1 MLTRIIRKR
10 TRLEQEAWQAVLNLM
25 PRRKQTRGIQYQVLE
40 YLFLHLYEKVSE
52 EELASFLEDRRGGLP
67 STGDPVKG
75 AINQAIKE
83 LQRLPEPLFE
93 LVKIQETQH
102 GLGKRYVRLNFTRF
116 EEVIHFEQM
125 QEYLNDILH
134 DEKHFVLR
142 CVANHVAPFEHL
154 PFPGLPA
161 AHLDHCSLHAVVN
174 ESARAA
180 VTGEGDYLFLP
191 DCAGMWQFLLVY
203 ENDEMN
209 YPFLG
214 FMSNAGFGKAV
225 EDSQCILYRG
235 AEKLSKLKFMHEL
248 WVLLAQQADAHTAA
262 PTPS

>member
-10 TRLEQEAWQAVLNLM
+10 TRLEREAWQAVLNLM

-52 EELASFLEDRRGGLP
+52 EELAVYLEEQRGALP

-93 LVKIQETQH
+93 LVKIQETQY
-102 GLGKRYVRLNFTRF
+102 GLGKRFVRLNFTRF

-125 QEYLNDILH
+125 QEYLTDILH
-134 DEKHFVLR
+134 DEKHVVLR
-142 CVANHVAPFEHL
+142 CAAYHEAPYQRL

-161 AHLDHCSLHAVVN
+161 AYLDHCSLHAVVN
-174 ESARAA
+174 ESARDA
-180 VTGEGDYLFLP
+180 VDGAGAYHFLP

-203 ENDEMN
+203 ENEQMD

-214 FMSNAGFGKAV
+214 FMSNAGLGKAV

-248 WVLLAQQADAHTAA
+248 WGLLAQQADACA
-262 PTPS
+262 PTQS